1 MEMRADMNRAKAILR
16 RVFGY
21 DSFRPGQ
28 ERAISCMLTGRD
40 VLAVLPTG
48 GGKSICYQ
56 VPALAGEGVTIV
68 ISPLI
73 SLMKDQVDQL
83 RQLGVEARALNSTVD
98 SAEARG
104 ILRGAR
110 EGDAPII
117 YIAPERLDFEGSRQE
132 LWALDV
138 RRVVV
143 DEAHCVSQWGHD
155 FRTSYLGIAD
165 FIAGFARRPTV
176 AAFTATATQRV
187 RDDIIKLLR
196 LNNPE
201 LIQTGFD
208 RGNLAFSVEHVKKS
222 QRAAWIKR
230 FAAEHADMSGIVYC
244 SSRRDTE
251 QLAAE
256 LGALCYH
263 AGLSDDERTRAQ
275 DDFINDV
282 NPLICA
288 TNAFGMGIDKPDVR
302 FVIHYHMPASIEAY
316 WQEAGRAGRDG
327 MPAEC
332 VLLGTASDAAFWER
346 MISLDEG
353 DETEKDKRRARLR
366 AMSDYLYVPGCL
378 RAHLVRYFGEEIGSC
393 GICSNC
399 TGAPAQDITRQAQM
413 VLSAV
418 RRCGE
423 RVGRAMIADVLKGSR
438 SSHIA
443 ELGLDKQSTYGLM
456 KGEERRRIAEYIN
469 VLVAQGYLELTEGK
483 YPVLKLT
490 EESWGV
496 LRGEVQVSARLLD
509 VDEDEARTERPR
521 SKKRAGA
528 AGDMYG
534 TSLFEHLRALR
545 REIAAEKG
553 LPAFMVFGDA
563 ALCDMT
569 RRAPDTPAQMLS
581 VSGVGEQ
588 KMRMYGER
596 FLRAIREFKQAQ
608 GGGAADDGELYDEL
622 EPALDASKWEGE
634 LRPTL
639 TARQMRGKGNAA
651 QQVNKDARQ
660 TVQHGGQGAGQ
671 GAPQDRQGAARSIS
685 VRPLQAEDCD
695 ATRRQKRMMRD
706 MVLFLRTHAD
716 EFLSDFPE
724 YGRSELEKLI
734 DSMRSGAD
742 EI

>member
-1 MEMRADMNRAKAILR
+1 
-16 RVFGY
+16 
-21 DSFRPGQ
+21 
-28 ERAISCMLTGRD
+28 
-40 VLAVLPTG
+40 
-48 GGKSICYQ
+48 
-56 VPALAGEGVTIV
+56 
-68 ISPLI
+68 
-73 SLMKDQVDQL
+73 
-83 RQLGVEARALNSTVD
+83 
-98 SAEARG
+98 
-104 ILRGAR
+104 
-110 EGDAPII
+110 
-117 YIAPERLDFEGSRQE
+117 
-132 LWALDV
+132 
-138 RRVVV
+138 
-143 DEAHCVSQWGHD
+143 
-155 FRTSYLGIAD
+155 
-165 FIAGFARRPTV
+165 
-176 AAFTATATQRV
+176 
-187 RDDIIKLLR
+187 
-196 LNNPE
+196 
-201 LIQTGFD
+201 
-208 RGNLAFSVEHVKKS
+208 
-222 QRAAWIKR
+222 
-230 FAAEHADMSGIVYC
+230 
-244 SSRRDTE
+244 
-251 QLAAE
+251 
-256 LGALCYH
+256 
-263 AGLSDDERTRAQ
+263 
-275 DDFINDV
+275 
-282 NPLICA
+282 
-288 TNAFGMGIDKPDVR
+288 
-302 FVIHYHMPASIEAY
+302 
-316 WQEAGRAGRDG
+316 
-327 MPAEC
+327 
-332 VLLGTASDAAFWER
+332 
-346 MISLDEG
+346 
-353 DETEKDKRRARLR
+353 
-366 AMSDYLYVPGCL
+366 
-378 RAHLVRYFGEEIGSC
+378 
-393 GICSNC
+393 
-399 TGAPAQDITRQAQM
+399 M